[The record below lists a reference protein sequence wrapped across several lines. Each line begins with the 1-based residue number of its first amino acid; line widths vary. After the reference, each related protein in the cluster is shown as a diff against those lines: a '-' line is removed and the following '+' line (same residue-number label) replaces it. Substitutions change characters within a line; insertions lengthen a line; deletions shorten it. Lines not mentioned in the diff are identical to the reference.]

1 MGVIGRHYRVMG
13 PRRRP
18 WCGRAQLVQHELHAA
33 ARPADEHLRLECP
46 RVAYPADPADG
57 LSLRDGNGGL
67 ATAAARSHFD
77 HRAEG
82 LMLSAQDLA
91 LDYRTGG
98 SVAHAV
104 DAVSLSVEQG
114 SFVGL
119 IGPSG
124 SGKSSLMY
132 LLSGL
137 KRPTRGSVAFDGLDY
152 GDTSTPGLIRLRRQ
166 RFGFV
171 FQQHFL
177 INYLSTLENVMVGAV
192 KRNHEA
198 VAYAQELL
206 RRIGLGDKLRQRPY
220 QLSIGQRQ
228 RVAVARALIHRPAV
242 VFADEPTASLDQG
255 TGRDVINLLA
265 DYRMRDGG
273 GVVVVTPDPAML
285 TGADRVLQMRDGRV
299 SGA

>member
-1 MGVIGRHYRVMG
+1 
-13 PRRRP
+13 
-18 WCGRAQLVQHELHAA
+18 
-33 ARPADEHLRLECP
+33 
-46 RVAYPADPADG
+46 
-57 LSLRDGNGGL
+57 
-67 ATAAARSHFD
+67 
-77 HRAEG
+77 
-82 LMLSAQDLA
+82 MLNAQDLA
-91 LDYRTGG
+91 LDYRTGT

-104 DAVSLSVEQG
+104 DTVSLSVEAG

-137 KRPTRGSVAFDGLDY
+137 KRPNRGTVAFDGQDY
-152 GDTSTPGLIRLRRQ
+152 RRMSSPGLMRLRRE
-166 RFGFV
+166 RYGFV

-177 INYLSTLENVMVGAV
+177 INYLSALENVMVGAV
-192 KRNHEA
+192 RRNHEV

-206 RRIGLGDKLRQRPY
+206 RRVGLGDKLRQRPY
-220 QLSIGQRQ
+220 QLSIGERQ

-265 DYRMRDGG
+265 DYRTGG
-273 GVVVVTPDPAML
+273 GGSVVVVTHDPAML
-285 TGADRVLQMRDGRV
+285 TGADRVVQMRDGRL
-299 SGA
+299 SLS

>member
-1 MGVIGRHYRVMG
+1 
-13 PRRRP
+13 
-18 WCGRAQLVQHELHAA
+18 
-33 ARPADEHLRLECP
+33 
-46 RVAYPADPADG
+46 
-57 LSLRDGNGGL
+57 
-67 ATAAARSHFD
+67 
-77 HRAEG
+77 
-82 LMLSAQDLA
+82 MLSAQDLA
-91 LDYRTGG
+91 LDYRSGE

-104 DAVSLSVEQG
+104 NTVSLSVDQG

-137 KRPTRGSVAFDGLDY
+137 KRPTRGRVAFEGRDY
-152 GDTSTPGLIRLRRQ
+152 GDISTPGLMRLRRQ

-220 QLSIGQRQ
+220 QLSIGERQ

-242 VFADEPTASLDQG
+242 VFADDNGATNSDLVNSLAQNEDTLIEAVASANPH
-255 TGRDVINLLA
+255 GRDFLIKRA
-265 DYRMRDGG
+265 
-273 GVVVVTPDPAML
+273 
-285 TGADRVLQMRDGRV
+285 V
-299 SGA
+299 SQSAIASIPKRA

>member
-1 MGVIGRHYRVMG
+1 
-13 PRRRP
+13 
-18 WCGRAQLVQHELHAA
+18 
-33 ARPADEHLRLECP
+33 
-46 RVAYPADPADG
+46 
-57 LSLRDGNGGL
+57 
-67 ATAAARSHFD
+67 
-77 HRAEG
+77 
-82 LMLSAQDLA
+82 MLSAQDLA

-104 DAVSLSVEQG
+104 DSVSLSVEQG

-137 KRPTRGSVAFDGLDY
+137 KRPTRGAVTFDGRVY
-152 GDTSTPGLIRLRRQ
+152 GDIATTGLMRLRRQ

-220 QLSIGQRQ
+220 QLSIGERQ
-228 RVAVARALIHRPAV
+228 RVAVARALVHRPAV

-265 DYRMRDGG
+265 DYRRGG
-273 GVVVVTPDPAML
+273 GGSVVVVTHDPAML
-285 TGADRVLQMRDGRV
+285 TGADRVLQMRDGRLT
-299 SGA
+299 